1 MNEDLS
7 HRRRARPE
15 DAGGVDGRP
24 KCPAAAR
31 AESLDFGLDDLP
43 GVRDHVAARARGAG
57 MAEEAVGDLLVAVN
71 EVATNAVTHGS
82 IKAWLGIRREGMDLV
97 VAVHD
102 DGRDWR
108 FEGEPGHD
116 PPPENA
122 TSGMGLW
129 VARLLS
135 DDLHVTTGPGG
146 TTVTMRFLLE

>member
-1 MNEDLS
+1 MKDDGVPAHVTRAARERAFSLAELPDL
-7 HRRRARPE
+7 RE
-15 DAGGVDGRP
+15 F
-24 KCPAAAR
+24 AAAE
-31 AESLDFGLDDLP
+31 ALL
-43 GVRDHVAARARGAG
+43 RG
-57 MAEEAVGDLLVAVN
+57 MREEAVGDFLVALN

-82 IKAWLGIRREGMDLV
+82 IKAWLGIRREGPDLV

>member
-1 MNEDLS
+1 MKD
-7 HRRRARPE
+7 
-15 DAGGVDGRP
+15 DGV
-24 KCPAAAR
+24 PAHVTRAAR
-31 AESLDFGLDDLP
+31 ERAFSLAELPDL
-43 GVRDHVAARARGAG
+43 REFAAGEALLRG
-57 MAEEAVGDLLVAVN
+57 MREEAVGDFLVALN

-82 IKAWLGIRREGMDLV
+82 IKARLGIRREGPDLV

>member
-1 MNEDLS
+1 MKDDGVPAHVTRAARERAFSLAELPDL
-7 HRRRARPE
+7 RE
-15 DAGGVDGRP
+15 F
-24 KCPAAAR
+24 AAAE
-31 AESLDFGLDDLP
+31 ALL
-43 GVRDHVAARARGAG
+43 RG
-57 MAEEAVGDLLVAVN
+57 MREEAVGDFLVALN